1 MATPISM
8 SVSPSP
14 PVRAGG
20 SSSNSRLSLPMTTV
34 KSPLASTS
42 RPPRSI
48 VSRADHIASTSDEP
62 GAHDGTVNDE
72 EPPLNSPP
80 ATGSSTLVTPTQSSV
95 FSSLPAS
102 VPTSPIMNHESFI
115 CTAAESARPAQRY
128 R

>member
-1 MATPISM
+1 MSI

-14 PVRAGG
+14 PVRACG
-20 SSSNSRLSLPMTTV
+20 SSVTWMSSVPMTTV
-34 KSPLASTS
+34 KSPRLSTS
-42 RPPRSI
+42 RPPRAM
-48 VSRADHIASTSDEP
+48 VRRAVHLASTSDEP

-95 FSSLPAS
+95 SFSLPAS
-102 VPTSPIMNHESFI
+102 VPTSPIMIHESLAA
-115 CTAAESARPAQRY
+115 TAAASARPAQRY